1 MLFFISYRFKT
12 NIQRNFDIDFYFQSD
27 QKSKSAAKLL
37 QIIWIC
43 KSLYKKKWAEAH
55 FLTV

>member
-12 NIQRNFDIDFYFQSD
+12 NIQRDFDIDFYFQSD

-37 QIIWIC
+37 QII
-43 KSLYKKKWAEAH
+43 
-55 FLTV
+55 